1 MPGIVVIALGCLAAA
16 AGYAAGRIVARRE
29 RRGESG
35 PSDGAET
42 HAEVPPPE
50 VQVLPGPR
58 GPREVIYA
66 LAQGAFE
73 DYQRAAQPAHLLGA
87 EGFERCVEAMRTGP
101 FSDADLV
108 GFYSGDVLILA
119 VCAAEALARRAI
131 GRDDRDRMLRT
142 INDFHPYT
150 RFFALRAITRATPAT
165 ESAVA
170 TVLSALDASWQLPPL
185 RAILTDYVL
194 ERVAAGDLP
203 RAHALR
209 PDLDDDHLALLAELL
224 GPIAEPRIGE
234 FLAAVADTRAARVDV
249 AFLESVGTLGGV
261 APPDPL
267 VEHRELVEKRA
278 LILAALTASPPRP
291 VILVGEPGSGR
302 RTLAAAVWLE
312 LRARG
317 WQWFRAGHLDLVAGQ
332 SFVGQIEQRVRTLV
346 AELGRSKRMVWFA
359 PEFHGFLFAGRHSGS
374 PVGLL
379 DLVLPAITEGR
390 FPLLAITE
398 PAGLDLVAR
407 NKPAALAAFEVV
419 RLSPMSEA
427 ASLDV
432 AREWERRRPAPPP
445 PMPETVLQEAAHL
458 AQQYLGDTAP
468 PGNLLDLLALLYRD
482 RPAPA
487 GPPATLDEVIAC
499 VARVTRLPVDVLDE
513 RQGLDLGALS
523 TFFSSRVIGQPEA
536 VETLVERVA
545 MIKSGVTDPGRPLGV
560 FLFAGPTGTGKT
572 ELAKALA
579 EYLFGSPERLV
590 RVDMSELQ
598 TPESLARLLGD
609 GQRDLAGNAL
619 VDRIR
624 REPFSVVLLDEF
636 EKSHPQVWDLFLQ
649 VFDDGRLTD
658 PRGSTADFRNTIII
672 LTSNLGAALPVGPG
686 LGFGGSAR
694 PAAESVEQAVARAFR
709 REFFNRIDR
718 ILVFRPLSREVLRDI
733 LHKELRDVFRRRGL
747 RNRDWVVVWDE
758 TAIDFLLDR
767 GTTPDLGARPLK
779 RAIERHVL
787 SPLARTIVSHQ
798 VPRGD
803 QFLFVRAAGD
813 ALEVEF
819 VDPDAG
825 PAAPPAA
832 APPEAGP
839 VRLER
844 LAFEPR
850 GGADE
855 VAALERHLDDLA
867 ARVDDDIWR
876 ERKRAALERQREP
889 GFWDSPERFVVF
901 GAIEQIDRIET
912 GIESARRLFE
922 KLRGTPGSGRTR
934 FAAEHVGRLA
944 LRLFVLET
952 AVADV
957 EGARPLDAFLLLEAA
972 GAADEQRAG
981 SRAFLTRLTAM
992 YRAWGARRGI
1002 KVETLLDETADA
1014 RAPRVVLSAS
1024 GLAAHSL
1031 LAAEAGLH
1039 VLEQPL
1045 REGRGYDRLPVRV
1058 RVAVQPEVP
1067 PDDGA
1072 RGLLAQALAAL
1083 EPIPAPAQIVRRY
1096 RDEPSALVRDT
1107 VRGWRSGRIDR
1118 VMAGDFDLLEGAR
1131 DPGEPL
1137 PRDDEG
1143 GA

>member
-1 MPGIVVIALGCLAAA
+1 MPAIVVIALGCLAAA
-16 AGYAAGRIVARRE
+16 AGYAAGRIVARR
-29 RRGESG
+29 GSASATG
-35 PSDGAET
+35 PHGPAET
-42 HAEVPPPE
+42 AAQAMPTH
-50 VQVLPGPR
+50 VQALPGPQS
-58 GPREVIYA
+58 PRDVIYG

-73 DYQRAAQPAHLLGA
+73 DYQRAAQPAHLLGC

-150 RFFALRAITRATPAT
+150 RFFALRAITRATPST

-170 TVLSALDASWQLPPL
+170 TVLSAIDASWQMPPL
-185 RAILTDYVL
+185 RAILADWVG
-194 ERVAAGDLP
+194 ERTAAGDQP

-209 PDLDDDHLALLAELL
+209 PELPDEHLALLAELL
-224 GPIAEPRIGE
+224 GPVSEPRIGE
-234 FLAAVADTRAARVDV
+234 FLVEIADERAARVDV
-249 AFLESVGTLGGV
+249 AFLESVGTLGG
-261 APPDPL
+261 APPPEPL

-278 LILAALTASPPRP
+278 TILAALSATPPRP
-291 VILVGEPGSGR
+291 VIIVGEPGSGR
-302 RTLAAAVWLE
+302 RTLAATVWME

-346 AELGRSKRMVWFA
+346 AELGHSKRMVWFA

-407 NKPAALAAFEVV
+407 NKPAALATFEVV
-419 RLSPMSEA
+419 RLAPMSEA

-432 AREWERRRPAPPP
+432 AREWDRRRPGPPP
-445 PMPETVLQEAAHL
+445 PMAGAVLQEAAHL
-458 AQQYLGDTAP
+458 AQQYLGDTAA
-468 PGNLLDLLALLYRD
+468 PGNLLDLLGLLYRD
-482 RPAPA
+482 RAAPA
-487 GPPATLDEVIAC
+487 DTSASLDEVIGC

-513 RQGLDLGALS
+513 RQGLDLNALT
-523 TFFSSRVIGQPEA
+523 TFFASRVIGQPEA

-545 MIKSGVTDPGRPLGV
+545 MIKSGVTDPARPLGV

-598 TPESLARLLGD
+598 TPESLSRLLGD

-658 PRGSTADFRNTIII
+658 PRGTTADFRNTIII

-686 LGFGGSAR
+686 LGFGGTPR

-813 ALEVEF
+813 GLEVEF
-819 VDPDAG
+819 VDPDAE

-832 APPEAGP
+832 APPDAGP

-855 VAALERHLDDLA
+855 VGALERHLDALA
-867 ARVDDDIWR
+867 ARVDDDAWR

-901 GAIEQIDRIET
+901 GSIEQIDRIET
-912 GIESARRLFE
+912 GIESARRLFG

-934 FAAEHVGRLA
+934 FAAEHVGRIA
-944 LRLFVLET
+944 LKLFVLET

-957 EGARPLDAFLLLEAA
+957 EGARPLDAFLMLEAA
-972 GAADEQRAG
+972 GAGDDQRAG
-981 SRAFLTRLTAM
+981 SRALLARLAAM
-992 YRAWGARRGI
+992 YRSWGARRGI
-1002 KVETLLDETADA
+1002 KVETLLDEAADA
-1014 RAPRVVLSAS
+1014 RAPRVVLAAS
-1024 GLAAHSL
+1024 GLAAHTL
-1031 LAAEAGLH
+1031 LAPEAGLH

-1045 REGRGYDRLPVRV
+1045 REGRGYGRLHVRV
-1058 RVAVQPEVP
+1058 RVAAQPEVP
-1067 PDDGA
+1067 PEDGA

-1083 EPIPAPAQIVRRY
+1083 EAIPAPAQIARRY
-1096 RDEPSALVRDT
+1096 RDEPSPLVRDT

-1118 VMAGDFDLLEGAR
+1118 VLAGDFDLLEGAR
-1131 DPGEPL
+1131 DPGEPA
-1137 PRDDEG
+1137 PRDDDG
-1143 GA
+1143 NP